1 MSRLLTEAE
10 WLTPKQA
17 LALLRKHDPEFSME
31 DLTSY
36 CTELKLIQIYVR
48 LRMAEGE
55 EPDSRASVY
64 GVGEYLVL
72 NPEDALHGP
81 DQTTLCLLGD
91 VLDAPDPAASK
102 QRNIEWELSAQRSS
116 LRILFKR
123 AEIEKAI
130 TPAMAS
136 GKPLSPIAPGKA
148 PTASPSPTSPSVN
161 HQIVISAL
169 VEMLKNDK
177 RPRYNQ
183 QSIIETIED
192 EYGHIHGLG
201 ATSLRH
207 LFAEANKARKTAG
220 TSKRIGGTKI
230 RLEKKEIQLE

>member
-10 WLTPKQA
+10 WLTTKQA
-17 LALLRKHDPEFSME
+17 LALLRKHYPEFTME
-31 DLTSY
+31 DLASY
-36 CTELKLIQIYVR
+36 CTELKLIQVYVR

-55 EPDSRASVY
+55 ELDSRASVY

-81 DQTTLCLLGD
+81 DQTTLCLFGD

-102 QRNIEWELSAQRSS
+102 QRDIEWELSAQRSS

-123 AEIEKAI
+123 AEIEKEI
-130 TPAMAS
+130 TSAMAP
-136 GKPLSPIAPGKA
+136 GAPLSPIAPEKA

-169 VEMLKNDK
+169 VEMLKDDT
-177 RPRYNQ
+177 RPRHNQ
-183 QSIIETIED
+183 ESIIDTIED
-192 EYGHIHGLG
+192 KYGHIHGIG

-207 LFAEANKARKTAG
+207 LFAEANKARKKAS
-220 TSKRIGGTKI
+220 TSRRVRGTKI
-230 RLEKKEIQLE
+230 RLEKK

>member
-123 AEIEKAI
+123 AEIEK
-130 TPAMAS
+130 
-136 GKPLSPIAPGKA
+136 
-148 PTASPSPTSPSVN
+148 
-161 HQIVISAL
+161 
-169 VEMLKNDK
+169 
-177 RPRYNQ
+177 R
-183 QSIIETIED
+183 
-192 EYGHIHGLG
+192 
-201 ATSLRH
+201 LRQLWH
-207 LFAEANKARKTAG
+207 LANPCH
-220 TSKRIGGTKI
+220 
-230 RLEKKEIQLE
+230 L